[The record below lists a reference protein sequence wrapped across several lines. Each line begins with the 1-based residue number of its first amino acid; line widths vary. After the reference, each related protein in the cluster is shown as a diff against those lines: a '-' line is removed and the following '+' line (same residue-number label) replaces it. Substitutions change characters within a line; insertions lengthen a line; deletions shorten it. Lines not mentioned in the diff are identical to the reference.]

1 MTNKFIS
8 LDEKSEDVSKYSD
21 NFIMSAVVDTARIAL
36 VRSADDEDNFS
47 SLPIVEVSSVLAIS
61 NDTMRGRIAPKTMYA
76 SMYKFNKCS
85 WQLIDVSTGHYMHD
99 E

>member
-8 LDEKSEDVSKYSD
+8 LDEKSEDVSKNSD

-36 VRSADDEDNFS
+36 VRSSDDEDNFS

-76 SMYKFNKCS
+76 
-85 WQLIDVSTGHYMHD
+85 I
-99 E
+99 